1 MTSGRQDSVVVRW
14 VSRGFEIASI
24 FILMALTSLVIAGVA
39 FRYLGS
45 ALIWYDEVAIVLL
58 AWLTFSGAALAALRR
73 AHLGFSGLLLAL
85 PLGVRYACFVLAE
98 AIVYVFLFTMIYA
111 GWRVLDI
118 FGDEALVAL
127 PIPLSV
133 TQSILPIG
141 LAAYAVAQ
149 MLSTPR
155 ELERIRSNTDSETEE
170 IMEEL
175 ERNRHLEGSLK

>member
-1 MTSGRQDSVVVRW
+1 MTSHRQEPRAVLW
-14 VSRGFEIASI
+14 VSKIFEIVSVA
-24 FILMALTSLVIAGVA
+24 ILLTLTALVIAGVL

-45 ALIWYDEVAIVLL
+45 ALIWYDEIAIVLL
-58 AWLTFSGAALAALRR
+58 AWLTFSGSALAALRR
-73 AHLGFSGLLLAL
+73 AHLGFSGLLLAM
-85 PLGVRYACFVLAE
+85 PLKVRYLMFFVAE
-98 AIVYVFLFTMIYA
+98 GIVYAFLLTMIYA
-111 GWRVLDI
+111 GWHVLEI

-141 LAAYAVAQ
+141 FAAYTIAQ
-149 MLSTPR
+149 LISMPR